1 MMGCNPVKEDLTV
14 VGEYIQRFNDLTNQ
28 DLPCGAIYQSRGLET
43 HVNRHHASEI
53 ELISHIPTVI
63 KNPEYIGK
71 HPTEPNSI
79 ELIKQIDKNVMVC
92 IKLDIKEDYLYVAS
106 VFSISS
112 GKLNNRLNSG
122 RLQKY

>member
-14 VGEYIQRFNDLTNQ
+14 VGEYIQRFNDLTDQ

-43 HVNRHHASEI
+43 HVKRHHASEI
-53 ELISHIPTVI
+53 DLINHIPTVI

-79 ELIKQIDKNVMVC
+79 ELIKQIDKNAMVC
-92 IKLDIKEDYLYVAS
+92 IKLDIKENYLYVAS